1 MKYQYFYQTKNNEER
16 SGWIKARNRQDAFT
30 QLRHQG
36 IKPYKLKGDD
46 PIAWKRWAAIAGLA
60 LALVAVSSAF
70 LHTERRVR
78 IAEEASMTAV
88 RSQVYG
94 DPAYLKSLE
103 VDGYAK
109 AFPDPWDRFLARHA
123 IPGRVCNEPKGGV
136 SPVVPNS
143 NPLDIAPDA
152 PEELKKLTRI
162 VNGMKQEADA
172 YLAAGGTV
180 EDYMRLCCERCR
192 TEAGILDQ
200 ANRSFCQ
207 LRRRLADESQSA
219 PENVDRLS
227 AEWEKQNRVLR
238 SFGLP
243 TTPFGEE

>member
-30 QLRHQG
+30 QLRRQG

-46 PIAWKRWAAIAGLA
+46 PIAWKRWAAIVGLA
-60 LALVAVSSAF
+60 IALVAVSSAF
-70 LHTERRVR
+70 LRTERRARVT
-78 IAEEASMTAV
+78 EGEPMTVV

-103 VDGYAK
+103 VDGYAR

-123 IPGRVCNEPKGGV
+123 IPGRVCDDPKGNV
-136 SPVVPNS
+136 PHVIPNS
-143 NPLDIAPDA
+143 RPLVVGRDA
-152 PEELKKLTRI
+152 PEELKKLSRI

-172 YLAAGGTV
+172 YLRAGGAV
-180 EDYMRLCCERCR
+180 ADYMKLCCERCR

-200 ANRSFCQ
+200 ANRCFSQ
-207 LRRRLADESQSA
+207 LRRKIADESQS
-219 PENVDRLS
+219 S
-227 AEWEKQNRVLR
+227 AENIDRISVEWERQNRVLR